1 LNADAE
7 GQAVDAFLGL
17 IADKGVAGTSL
28 RDVAQASGRGFAEF
42 YAVFPDKISL
52 VAAFLARVDREVMAG
67 GAPFAGGSP
76 VNDPSTDPDETP
88 RDRLFDTMMRRYDA
102 LKPHRAAL
110 KALRR
115 AVTTDPFFAMALA
128 PHVRRS
134 MACMLEEA
142 GLPSDGL
149 AGAVRQTGLL
159 VLHGLVLSTF
169 EGDESGDLSKTMAA
183 LDRRL
188 KDAEKLAQGFEKYGK
203 LPSRRSPAGPTDARG
218 A

>member
-1 LNADAE
+1 VNTDAE
-7 GQAVDAFLGL
+7 GQAVDAFLAL

-42 YAVFPDKISL
+42 YAAFPDKTSL
-52 VAAFLARVDREVMAG
+52 VAAFLARIDREVMAG
-67 GAPFAGGSP
+67 GASSAGGSP
-76 VNDPSTDPDETP
+76 VIDPDETA

-115 AVTTDPFFAMALA
+115 AVTTDPFFALALA

-134 MACMLEEA
+134 MACMLEDA

-159 VLHGLVLSTF
+159 VLHGLVLGTF

-188 KDAEKLAQGFEKYGK
+188 KDAERLAQGIEKYGK
-203 LPSRRSPAGPTDARG
+203 LPSRRGSAGPTDARG